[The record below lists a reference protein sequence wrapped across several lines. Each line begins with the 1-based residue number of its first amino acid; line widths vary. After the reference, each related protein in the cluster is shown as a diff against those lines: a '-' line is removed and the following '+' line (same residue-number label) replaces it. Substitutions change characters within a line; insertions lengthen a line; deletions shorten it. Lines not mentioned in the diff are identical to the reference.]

1 MKEKVKSSK
10 LYFNLIGEYLTKY
23 DDDDDDEAD
32 EDWLTN

>member
-23 DDDDDDEAD
+23 DDDDDEAD

>member
-1 MKEKVKSSK
+1 MKKNEKSSK
-10 LYFNLIGEYLTKY
+10 LDFNLIGEYLTKY